1 MVYATLVV
9 RRASSLNFMVSKPK
23 LSTQLLQSQNRRSC
37 TLATTPFPTKLSI
50 LRHSLSFQ
58 IFRAPHEIRSSSPCT
73 GTRCLCK
80 GTSQIFTRISLLP
93 KLMAEAWLKH
103 KLQVPSY
110 MSCQNLKHETES
122 TLAPRVEIYFEF
134 FVASSCSWTTAN
146 PWKKCNNLSNQLF
159 CLNSLLWIIF
169 KILNIWVWK
178 RKFVCRCW
186 SCKSGNAE
194 SFTPGATST
203 MSTGD
208 RSVTSI

>member
-9 RRASSLNFMVSKPK
+9 RRASSLNFMLSKPK
-23 LSTQLLQSQNRRSC
+23 LSTQLLQSQNRRFC

-50 LRHSLSFQ
+50 LRHSLSFKSFELLTKFDHHRPAQ
-58 IFRAPHEIRSSSPCT
+58 A
-73 GTRCLCK
+73 TRCLCK

-146 PWKKCNNLSNQLF
+146 PWKKCNSLSNQSLSEF
-159 CLNSLLWIIF
+159 IALNHIQSIEHMSVKEKICLSLLVMQVREC
-169 KILNIWVWK
+169 WVFHT
-178 RKFVCRCW
+178 RR
-186 SCKSGNAE
+186 NQHNE
-194 SFTPGATST
+194 H
-203 MSTGD
+203 
-208 RSVTSI
+208 RR

>member
-1 MVYATLVV
+1 MTSQIISHGLCNSSRSSCLESQFYDFQAKIEHSTTTEPKQTLLYLSNYAISNQTVN
-9 RRASSLNFMVSKPK
+9 SS
-23 LSTQLLQSQNRRSC
+23 
-37 TLATTPFPTKLSI
+37 
-50 LRHSLSFQ
+50 SFFVLQ

-146 PWKKCNNLSNQLF
+146 PWKKCNSLSNQSLSEF
-159 CLNSLLWIIF
+159 IALNHIQNIEHMSVKEKMCLSLL
-169 KILNIWVWK
+169 VMQV
-178 RKFVCRCW
+178 REC
-186 SCKSGNAE
+186 
-194 SFTPGATST
+194 
-203 MSTGD
+203 
-208 RSVTSI
+208 